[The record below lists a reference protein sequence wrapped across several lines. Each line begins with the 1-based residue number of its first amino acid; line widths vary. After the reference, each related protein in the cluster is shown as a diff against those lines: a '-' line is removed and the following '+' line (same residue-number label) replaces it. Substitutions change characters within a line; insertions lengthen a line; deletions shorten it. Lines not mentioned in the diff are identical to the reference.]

1 MSEFSIPVKLVAW
14 IMKHIDVDLREFRLK
29 HKVIVFDKQLVCNIL
44 GVPSGEEPVKFTS
57 TADQYEAFQKIR
69 EPFMDGFKGKW
80 PKCMEV
86 LTKPKDKDSFMRAFM
101 LLALGSVLCPG
112 TDNAT
117 TPRYLYNLQDVS
129 KIKSFD
135 WAGHILHEL
144 MNQVRKYQTHDPQAE
159 GASASPYVGSCL
171 AVLAVCSFFPFVL
184 YSFL

>member
-1 MSEFSIPVKLVAW
+1 
-14 IMKHIDVDLREFRLK
+14 
-29 HKVIVFDKQLVCNIL
+29 
-44 GVPSGEEPVKFTS
+44 
-57 TADQYEAFQKIR
+57 
-69 EPFMDGFKGKW
+69 
-80 PKCMEV
+80 MEV

-101 LLALGSVLCPG
+101 LLALGYVLCPG

-159 GASASPYVGSCL
+159 GVAASPYVGS
-171 AVLAVCSFFPFVL
+171 
-184 YSFL
+184 